1 MNLDASNWFGRH
13 NGAFFGEPPAY
24 VDKTKEPGR
33 SMIPVATPLQWMMR
47 SPFVL
52 ITSPNFV
59 WACIAL
65 ATYYFFPYDLTTS
78 VRYCYSRYS
87 NYCSFYLRNNS
98 THRIRNIHS
107 V

>member
-33 SMIPVATPLQWMMR
+33 SMIPVATPL
-47 SPFVL
+47 
-52 ITSPNFV
+52 
-59 WACIAL
+59 
-65 ATYYFFPYDLTTS
+65 
-78 VRYCYSRYS
+78 
-87 NYCSFYLRNNS
+87 
-98 THRIRNIHS
+98 HRIRNIHS